1 MIQPFKGLTRW
12 VVTCIRPLAKPPQ
25 YRFLTYTLNV
35 CKHWK
40 AKGGGHMSRS
50 NTGVRKRVNVS
61 LPEETLRLLDRIAK
75 QGERSAL
82 ITEAVTAY
90 LREHRR
96 RALRDRLKQGALAR
110 AERDRRFA
118 EEWFP
123 LEEDAWER
131 GKAAPRRG

>member
-1 MIQPFKGLTRW
+1 
-12 VVTCIRPLAKPPQ
+12 
-25 YRFLTYTLNV
+25 
-35 CKHWK
+35 
-40 AKGGGHMSRS
+40 MSRS
-50 NTGVRKRVNVS
+50 STLVRKRVNIS
-61 LPEETLRLLDRIAK
+61 LPEETLRLLDRVAK

-96 RALRDRLKQGALAR
+96 RTLRDRLKQGALAR

-123 LEEDAWER
+123 LEEERWER

>member
-1 MIQPFKGLTRW
+1 MTASFNGLTRL
-12 VVTCIRPLAKPPQ
+12 VLTCIGPLAKPPQ

-35 CKHWK
+35 CKYWK
-40 AKGGGHMSRS
+40 AKGGGLMSRS
-50 NTGVRKRVNVS
+50 STLVRKRVNIS
-61 LPEETLRLLDRIAK
+61 LPEETLRLLDRVAK

-90 LREHRR
+90 LGERR
-96 RALRDRLKQGALAR
+96 RKAFRDRLRQGALVR
-110 AERDRRFA
+110 AERDRRLA

>member
-1 MIQPFKGLTRW
+1 
-12 VVTCIRPLAKPPQ
+12 
-25 YRFLTYTLNV
+25 
-35 CKHWK
+35 
-40 AKGGGHMSRS
+40 MSRS
-50 NTGVRKRVNVS
+50 STRVRKRVNVS
-61 LPEETLRLLDRIAK
+61 LPEETLRLLDRVAK

-90 LREHRR
+90 LGERR
-96 RALRDRLKQGALAR
+96 RKAFRDRLRQGALVR
-110 AERDRRFA
+110 AERDRRLA